1 MNGTCIIQIIDHFQE
16 NIGGFKEYLTVTD
29 ILEV

>member
-1 MNGTCIIQIIDHFQE
+1 MSDIIQIIDYFQE
-16 NIGGFKEYLTVTD
+16 NIGGIKEYLIIND

>member
-1 MNGTCIIQIIDHFQE
+1 MNDIIQTIDHFQE
-16 NIGGFKEYLTVTD
+16 NIGGFKEYLTIND